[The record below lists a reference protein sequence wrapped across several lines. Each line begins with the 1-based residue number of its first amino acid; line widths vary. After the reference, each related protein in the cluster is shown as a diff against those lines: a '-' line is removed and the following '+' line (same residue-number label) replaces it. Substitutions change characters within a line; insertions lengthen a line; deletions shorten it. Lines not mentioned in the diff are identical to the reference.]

1 MLANP
6 SSIVSA
12 QDQVDRCED
21 GYVRRG
27 RGRDARRLPILPQGA
42 ERGRISR
49 GERRQAERPMCVRSA
64 QLQLPKSSSD
74 KTHKASAAAKLP
86 TKLPTKLFAAAYLRC
101 YLAALRGF
109 CLLRVGV
116 HSLTEYHYAAAY

>member
-1 MLANP
+1 
-6 SSIVSA
+6 
-12 QDQVDRCED
+12 
-21 GYVRRG
+21 
-27 RGRDARRLPILPQGA
+27 
-42 ERGRISR
+42 
-49 GERRQAERPMCVRSA
+49 MCVRSA
-64 QLQLPKSSSD
+64 QLLLPKSSSD

-86 TKLPTKLFAAAYLRC
+86 TTLFAAAYLRC